1 MRDNKTS
8 DLKYYSDMKDATLSD
23 LLRQVS
29 IKNENR
35 LMNFSNSSWQDCP
48 ETGRSK
54 GAYIIFY
61 HGVPIDHITHVPV
74 PVSQSISV
82 SEYNVACTA
91 GMALEHF
98 RILIHE
104 FLNKDP
110 VIFP

>member
-1 MRDNKTS
+1 M
-8 DLKYYSDMKDATLSD
+8 KYYTNIDDVTISD
-23 LLRQVS
+23 LLRQAS
-29 IKNENR
+29 IKTENK
-35 LMNFSNSSWQDCP
+35 LMAFFDYSWQDCP

-61 HGVPIDHITHVPV
+61 QGVPIDHITHVPV
-74 PVSQSISV
+74 PVSQSISA